1 MTGSAAVKLFAI
13 GLLISTAA
21 ACSPIVAIHGN
32 FVEPERLE
40 QVHEGISR
48 KADIADMLGT
58 PTATGTF
65 DPNIWYY
72 IGQRTEKVAFYPPEV
87 VDRQVLAMHFDANG
101 VLKKLEKLDATAGQE
116 VALVERQGSVV
127 PGADAGQRRP
137 LLERQEGWRAGA
149 LIPARRFR
157 PRPDPGHPKIR
168 LR

>member
-65 DPNIWYY
+65 DPNVWYY

-87 VDRQVLAMHFDANG
+87 VERQVLAMHFDEGG
-101 VLKKLEKLDATAGQE
+101 VLRKLEKLDAAAGQDISIVERTTPTAGKDLSFLEQMLGN
-116 VALVERQGSVV
+116 VGRFSSGKKNGG
-127 PGADAGQRRP
+127 PGR
-137 LLERQEGWRAGA
+137 
-149 LIPARRFR
+149 
-157 PRPDPGHPKIR
+157 
-168 LR
+168 